1 MRALN
6 AMWNHRSKIGLVGN
20 HIDVIKGKWTA
31 TDSGIG
37 AGVDSYFEYLLK
49 GSALFRRPEL
59 RHMFDGRDDGDVAP
73 VVDDWIIDSVPERHQ
88 QVHAA

>member
-1 MRALN
+1 MCKDINSGDPIFETVALKALN

-37 AGVDSYFEYLLK
+37 AGVDSYFEYLVK
-49 GSALFRRPEL
+49 GSSLFRRPEL
-59 RHMFDGRDDGDVAP
+59 RQMFNGNMCNLMTSF
-73 VVDDWIIDSVPERHQ
+73 ICL
-88 QVHAA
+88 